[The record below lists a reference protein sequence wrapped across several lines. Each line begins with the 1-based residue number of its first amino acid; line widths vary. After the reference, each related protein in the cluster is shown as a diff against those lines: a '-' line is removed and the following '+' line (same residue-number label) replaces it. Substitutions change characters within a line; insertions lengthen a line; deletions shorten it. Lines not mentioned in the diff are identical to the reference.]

1 MNAKPLISV
10 IMPCFNAAK
19 HIEAGTVSVFEQSYR
34 NLELIAVNDGSTDG
48 TLAQLRSIKE
58 PRLKIIDQTNTGVCE
73 ARNQGILA
81 AQGEFIAFL
90 DADDTWDSTCLD
102 KLYRA
107 LAEAPSAVLAYCGW
121 QNIGLPGGQGLPY
134 VPPDLEAGD
143 KLTAL
148 FTNCCWPIHACL
160 TKREAILSAG
170 LFDRRLITSEDYL
183 LWLKIAGQRT
193 IVRVPEVLAFYHFH
207 GGAQATGNK
216 AKTALNHW
224 QAQQLFIEEN
234 REIAQKLGLERC
246 RRIMR
251 HELMQR
257 GMECYWKRDLAAARA
272 IFRKVMR
279 QGYGSL
285 KDWKVMLPSLLPYS
299 VHRQL
304 ISLRD

>member
-1 MNAKPLISV
+1 MSALPLISV
-10 IMPCFNAAK
+10 VMPCFNAEK
-19 HIEAGTVSVFEQSYR
+19 YIPAGTASVFGQRYP
-34 NLELIAVNDGSTDG
+34 NLELIAVNDGSTDN
-48 TLAQLRSIKE
+48 TLALLQAI
-58 PRLKIIDQTNTGVCE
+58 PDQRLKIINQANTGVCE

-81 AQGEFIAFL
+81 AKGDLIAFL
-90 DADDTWDSTCLD
+90 DADDTWHPDCLT
-102 KLYRA
+102 KLYQA
-107 LAEAPSAVLAYCGW
+107 LAEAPSAALAYCGW

-160 TKREAILSAG
+160 CQREAIISAG
-170 LFDRRLITSEDYL
+170 LFDKRLVTSEDYL
-183 LWLKIAGQRT
+183 LWLKIASRHK

-234 REIAQKLGLERC
+234 PDTAQQLGLEQC

-251 HELMQR
+251 HELLQR
-257 GMECYWKRDLAAARA
+257 GMECYWKRDLTAARA

-285 KDWKVMLPSLLPYS
+285 KDWKLMLPALLPYS